1 MALGPLGL
9 DLVVVASVAVVVF
22 TSLGGWARPPRPLAS
37 PGASADAR
45 RPRRR
50 RRSADVAQL
59 LDRLQRE
66 VRSGAGVRAALVS
79 TLAESPGRL
88 VEVANALAHDRPL
101 VDALAEHRSG
111 DVEDDLVVHAL
122 RLGTAHTS
130 ALAEVLERTSVVVR
144 ERRAWRAERLAQAAQ
159 ARASARVLTLLPLAF
174 AGWSVLSSPSVRA
187 AYTTSGVVVVLSLIG
202 VILNAIG
209 WWWMRRVIG
218 ADR

>member
-1 MALGPLGL
+1 M
-9 DLVVVASVAVVVF
+9 
-22 TSLGGWARPPRPLAS
+22 
-37 PGASADAR
+37 
-45 RPRRR
+45 
-50 RRSADVAQL
+50 
-59 LDRLQRE
+59 
-66 VRSGAGVRAALVS
+66 
-79 TLAESPGRL
+79 
-88 VEVANALAHDRPL
+88 
-101 VDALAEHRSG
+101 
-111 DVEDDLVVHAL
+111 
-122 RLGTAHTS
+122 
-130 ALAEVLERTSVVVR
+130 LERTSVVVR